1 MITFLVS
8 GIWHGANL
16 TFIIW
21 GGIHGLI
28 QIFEKALGINKS
40 EGTPKYILPFRLIF
54 TFIIVTVAWIFFR
67 MPTFMDSINV
77 IQRIIM
83 EPGTFNSGLMMASD
97 MLMLVIGLFV
107 MLAKDTKDEFFKNAP
122 LLGNKFVKWTV
133 YVVLFAMILN
143 FGILDGGSFIYV
155 SF

>member
-1 MITFLVS
+1 
-8 GIWHGANL
+8 
-16 TFIIW
+16 
-21 GGIHGLI
+21 
-28 QIFEKALGINKS
+28 
-40 EGTPKYILPFRLIF
+40 
-54 TFIIVTVAWIFFR
+54 
-67 MPTFMDSINV
+67 
-77 IQRIIM
+77 M